1 MICDYNVLL
10 HTKICFFIVIFTN
23 HFTFSLHKKFIAESD
38 MLNDKQNNWSW
49 KLYSYTNHY

>member
-1 MICDYNVLL
+1 MICDYNMLL

-49 KLYSYTNHY
+49 KLYSYTNHN